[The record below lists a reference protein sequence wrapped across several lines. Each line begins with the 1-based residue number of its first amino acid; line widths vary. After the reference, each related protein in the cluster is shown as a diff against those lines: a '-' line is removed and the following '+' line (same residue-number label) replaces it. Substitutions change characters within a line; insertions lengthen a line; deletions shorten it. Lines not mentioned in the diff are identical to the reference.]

1 MTTDAA
7 GLPAEPP
14 SRRVD
19 PALTPANRSGPS
31 TARTRQA
38 VAARGEGQPPL
49 SRRLRLVIA
58 DSNPIMRHGLRG
70 VVEDGLPA
78 RVVAEARG
86 GVEVLATVARTR
98 PHAVVLDVR
107 TPPCDRLDAL
117 PRLARLTRVIA
128 ISHNA
133 DPYLVTQ
140 ALAGGAVAF
149 LVHGEYSTRQLIRA
163 VAYARQADIHL
174 SSPTAAGAAHRTDRA
189 ALQPSPPAAS
199 ATRDQLSPRERQVMD
214 GVARGLTNSEIARSL
229 GVSEK
234 TVKNHINRIFA
245 KLQVTTRGRAIVLW
259 LNAGAAGRMP

>member
-107 TPPCDRLDAL
+107 TPPCDRLDPL
-117 PRLARLTRVIA
+117 PRLAPPARVIP
-128 ISHNA
+128 IMHHP
-133 DPYLVTQ
+133 DPHLGPQ
-140 ALAGGAVAF
+140 PPAPGPRAVGI
-149 LVHGEYSTRQLIRA
+149 HGVYSTR
-163 VAYARQADIHL
+163 H
-174 SSPTAAGAAHRTDRA
+174 
-189 ALQPSPPAAS
+189 
-199 ATRDQLSPRERQVMD
+199 
-214 GVARGLTNSEIARSL
+214 
-229 GVSEK
+229 
-234 TVKNHINRIFA
+234 
-245 KLQVTTRGRAIVLW
+245 
-259 LNAGAAGRMP
+259 